1 MSAETPFLDTNV
13 LLYLLSA
20 DSGKA
25 DVAEVLL
32 RKGGIISVQV
42 LSEFTSVCS
51 RKLKMSYGEIREI
64 LTTINM
70 VLDVR
75 DLTQTTHQTALVIAE
90 RYGYSFYDSMIL
102 SAAINAGC
110 GLVYTE
116 DLHSGQHIQDR
127 LLIENPF

>member
-1 MSAETPFLDTNV
+1 MSAETPFIDTNV

-25 DVAEVLL
+25 DVAEELL

-75 DLTQTTHQTALVIAE
+75 DLTPTIHESALDIAE

-102 SAAINAGC
+102 AAAISAGC
-110 GLVYTE
+110 SLVYTE
-116 DLHSGQHIQDR
+116 DLHSGQQIEDH
-127 LLIENPF
+127 LLIVNPF

>member
-25 DVAEVLL
+25 EIAEELL

-42 LSEFTSVCS
+42 LSEFTSVCT

-64 LTTINM
+64 LLTINM

-75 DLTQTTHQTALVIAE
+75 DLTPVIHEAALDIAE
-90 RYGYSFYDSMIL
+90 RYGYSFYDSMIMA
-102 SAAINAGC
+102 AAINAGC
-110 GLVYTE
+110 SLVYTE
-116 DLHSGQHIQDR
+116 DLQSGQHIQDS
-127 LLIENPF
+127 LLIVNPF

>member
-1 MSAETPFLDTNV
+1 MSAETPFLDTHV

-25 DVAEVLL
+25 DVAEELL

-75 DLTQTTHQTALVIAE
+75 DLTPTIHESALDIAE

-102 SAAINAGC
+102 AAAISAGC
-110 GLVYTE
+110 SLVYTE
-116 DLHSGQHIQDR
+116 DLHSGQQIEDH
-127 LLIENPF
+127 LLIVNPF

>member
-25 DVAEVLL
+25 DIAEELL

-42 LSEFTSVCS
+42 LSEFTSVCT
-51 RKLKMSYGEIREI
+51 RKLKMSYGEIREF
-64 LTTINM
+64 LMTINM

-75 DLTQTTHQTALVIAE
+75 DLTPTIHEAALDIAE

-102 SAAINAGC
+102 AAAINAGC
-110 GLVYTE
+110 SLVYTE
-116 DLHSGQHIQDR
+116 DLQSGQHIKDS
-127 LLIENPF
+127 LLIVNPF

>member
-25 DVAEVLL
+25 DVAEELL

-42 LSEFTSVCS
+42 LNEFTSVCS

-75 DLTQTTHQTALVIAE
+75 DLTPTIHEAALDIAE
-90 RYGYSFYDSMIL
+90 RYGYSFYDSMSL
-102 SAAINAGC
+102 AAAISAGC
-110 GLVYTE
+110 RLVYTE
-116 DLHSGQHIQDR
+116 DPHSGQQIEDR
-127 LLIENPF
+127 LLIVNPF

>member
-1 MSAETPFLDTNV
+1 MSAETPFLDTPL

-25 DVAEVLL
+25 DVAEELL

-75 DLTQTTHQTALVIAE
+75 DLTPTIHETALDIAE

-102 SAAINAGC
+102 AAAISAGC
-110 GLVYTE
+110 SLVYTE
-116 DLHSGQHIQDR
+116 DLHSGQQIEDH
-127 LLIENPF
+127 LLIVNPF

>member
-25 DVAEVLL
+25 DIAEELL

-42 LSEFTSVCS
+42 LSEITSVCT

-64 LTTINM
+64 LLTINM

-75 DLTQTTHQTALVIAE
+75 DLTPVIHEATLDIAE
-90 RYGYSFYDSMIL
+90 RYGYSFYDSMIMA
-102 SAAINAGC
+102 AAINAGC
-110 GLVYTE
+110 SLVYTE
-116 DLHSGQHIQDR
+116 DLQSGQHIQDS
-127 LLIENPF
+127 LLIVNPF

>member
-1 MSAETPFLDTNV
+1 MSAETPFLDTHV

-25 DVAEVLL
+25 DVAEELL

-64 LTTINM
+64 LTTINL

-75 DLTQTTHQTALVIAE
+75 DLTPTIHESALDIAE

-102 SAAINAGC
+102 AAAISAGC
-110 GLVYTE
+110 SLVYTE
-116 DLHSGQHIQDR
+116 DLHSGQQIEDH
-127 LLIENPF
+127 LLIVNPF

>member
-1 MSAETPFLDTNV
+1 MSAETPFIDTNV

-25 DVAEVLL
+25 DVAEELL

-64 LTTINM
+64 LTTINL

-75 DLTQTTHQTALVIAE
+75 DLTPTIHESALDIAE
-90 RYGYSFYDSMIL
+90 RYGYSFYDSIIL
-102 SAAINAGC
+102 AAAISAGC
-110 GLVYTE
+110 SLVYTE
-116 DLHSGQHIQDR
+116 DLHSGQQIEDH
-127 LLIENPF
+127 LLIVNPF

>member
-1 MSAETPFLDTNV
+1 MSVETPFLDTNV

-20 DSGKA
+20 DPGKA
-25 DVAEVLL
+25 DVAEELL
-32 RKGGIISVQV
+32 SKGGIISVQV

-51 RKLKMSYGEIREI
+51 RKLKMNYGEIREI
-64 LTTINM
+64 LTPIKM

-75 DLTQTTHQTALVIAE
+75 DLTQTTHETALDIAE

-110 GLVYTE
+110 SIVYTE

-127 LLIENPF
+127 LLIVNPF

>member
-1 MSAETPFLDTNV
+1 MSAETPFLDTHV

-25 DVAEVLL
+25 DVAEELL

-75 DLTQTTHQTALVIAE
+75 DLTPTIHETALDIAE

-102 SAAINAGC
+102 AAAISAGC
-110 GLVYTE
+110 SLVYTE
-116 DLHSGQHIQDR
+116 DLHSGQQIEDH
-127 LLIENPF
+127 LLIVNPF

>member
-1 MSAETPFLDTNV
+1 MSAETAFLDTNV

-25 DVAEVLL
+25 DIAEELL

-42 LSEFTSVCS
+42 LSEFTSVCT

-64 LTTINM
+64 LMTINM

-75 DLTQTTHQTALVIAE
+75 DLTPTIHETALDIAE

-102 SAAINAGC
+102 AAAINAGC
-110 GLVYTE
+110 SLVYTE
-116 DLHSGQHIQDR
+116 DLQSGQHIQDS
-127 LLIENPF
+127 LLIVNPF

>member
-1 MSAETPFLDTNV
+1 MSAETPFLDTHV

-25 DVAEVLL
+25 DVAEELL

-75 DLTQTTHQTALVIAE
+75 DLTPTIHETALDIAE

-102 SAAINAGC
+102 AAAINAGC
-110 GLVYTE
+110 SLVYTE
-116 DLHSGQHIQDR
+116 DLHSGQHIQDC
-127 LLIENPF
+127 LLIVNPF

>member
-1 MSAETPFLDTNV
+1 MSAETPFLDTNA

-25 DVAEVLL
+25 DVAEEIL

-75 DLTQTTHQTALVIAE
+75 DLTPTIHESALDIAE

-102 SAAINAGC
+102 AAAISAGC
-110 GLVYTE
+110 SLVYTE
-116 DLHSGQHIQDR
+116 DLHSGQQIEDH
-127 LLIENPF
+127 LLIVNPF

>member
-1 MSAETPFLDTNV
+1 VSAETPFLDTHV

-25 DVAEVLL
+25 DVAEELL

-75 DLTQTTHQTALVIAE
+75 DLTPTIHETALDIAE

-102 SAAINAGC
+102 AAAINAGC
-110 GLVYTE
+110 SLVYTE
-116 DLHSGQHIQDR
+116 DLHSGQHIQDC
-127 LLIENPF
+127 LLIVNPF

>member
-1 MSAETPFLDTNV
+1 MSAETPFLDTHV

-25 DVAEVLL
+25 DVAEELL

-51 RKLKMSYGEIREI
+51 RKLKMGYGEIREI

-75 DLTQTTHQTALVIAE
+75 DLTPTIHETALDIAE

-102 SAAINAGC
+102 AAAINAGC
-110 GLVYTE
+110 SLVYTE
-116 DLHSGQHIQDR
+116 DLHSGQHIQDC
-127 LLIENPF
+127 LLIVNPF

>member
-25 DVAEVLL
+25 DIAEELL

-42 LSEFTSVCS
+42 LSEFTSVCT

-64 LTTINM
+64 LLTINM

-75 DLTQTTHQTALVIAE
+75 DLTPVIHEAALDIAE
-90 RYGYSFYDSMIL
+90 RYGYSFYDSMIMA
-102 SAAINAGC
+102 AAINAGC
-110 GLVYTE
+110 SLVYTE
-116 DLHSGQHIQDR
+116 DLQSGQHIQDS
-127 LLIENPF
+127 LLIVNPF

>member
-25 DVAEVLL
+25 DVAEALL

-42 LSEFTSVCS
+42 LSEFTSVCT

-75 DLTQTTHQTALVIAE
+75 DLTQTTQQTALDIAE

-127 LLIENPF
+127 LLIVNPF

>member
-1 MSAETPFLDTNV
+1 MSAETPFIDTNV

-25 DVAEVLL
+25 DVAEELL

-64 LTTINM
+64 LTTINL

-75 DLTQTTHQTALVIAE
+75 DLTPTIHESALDIAE

-102 SAAINAGC
+102 AAAISAGC
-110 GLVYTE
+110 SLVYTE
-116 DLHSGQHIQDR
+116 DLHSGQQIEDH
-127 LLIENPF
+127 LLIVNPF

>member
-1 MSAETPFLDTNV
+1 MSAETPFIDTNV

-25 DVAEVLL
+25 DVAEELL

-75 DLTQTTHQTALVIAE
+75 DLTPTIHESALDIAE
-90 RYGYSFYDSMIL
+90 RYGYSFYDSIIL
-102 SAAINAGC
+102 AAAISAGC
-110 GLVYTE
+110 SLVYTE
-116 DLHSGQHIQDR
+116 DLHSGQQIEDH
-127 LLIENPF
+127 LLIVNPF

>member
-25 DVAEVLL
+25 DVAEALL
-32 RKGGIISVQV
+32 RKGGIISIQV

-75 DLTQTTHQTALVIAE
+75 DLTQTTHQTALDLAE
-90 RYGYSFYDSMIL
+90 RYGYSFYDSLIL

-127 LLIENPF
+127 LLIVNPF

>member
-25 DVAEVLL
+25 DIAEELL

-42 LSEFTSVCS
+42 LSEFTSVCT

-64 LTTINM
+64 LLTINM

-75 DLTQTTHQTALVIAE
+75 DLTPAIHEPALDIAE
-90 RYGYSFYDSMIL
+90 RYGYSFYDSMIMA
-102 SAAINAGC
+102 AAINAGC
-110 GLVYTE
+110 SLVYTE
-116 DLHSGQHIQDR
+116 DLQSGQHIQDS
-127 LLIENPF
+127 LLIVNPF

>member
-25 DVAEVLL
+25 DIAEELL

-42 LSEFTSVCS
+42 LSEITSVCT
-51 RKLKMSYGEIREI
+51 RKLKMSYGEIPEI

-75 DLTQTTHQTALVIAE
+75 KLTPTMHETALDIGE
-90 RYGYSFYDSMIL
+90 RYGYSLYDSMIL
-102 SAAINAGC
+102 AAAINVG
-110 GLVYTE
+110 GSLVHTE
-116 DLHSGQHIQDR
+116 DLHSGQRIR
-127 LLIENPF
+127 GCLLIVNPF

>member
-25 DVAEVLL
+25 DIAEELL
-32 RKGGIISVQV
+32 RKGGIISVQG
-42 LSEFTSVCS
+42 LSEFTSVCT

-64 LTTINM
+64 LLTINM

-75 DLTQTTHQTALVIAE
+75 DLTPAIHEAALDIAE
-90 RYGYSFYDSMIL
+90 RYGYSFYDSMIMA
-102 SAAINAGC
+102 AAINAGC
-110 GLVYTE
+110 SLVYTE
-116 DLHSGQHIQDR
+116 DLQSGQHIQDS
-127 LLIENPF
+127 LLIVNPF

>member
-25 DVAEVLL
+25 DIAEELL

-42 LSEFTSVCS
+42 LSEFTSVCT

-64 LTTINM
+64 LLTINM

-75 DLTQTTHQTALVIAE
+75 DLTPAIHEAALDIAE
-90 RYGYSFYDSMIL
+90 RYGYSFYDSMIMA
-102 SAAINAGC
+102 AAINAGC
-110 GLVYTE
+110 SLVYTE
-116 DLHSGQHIQDR
+116 DLQSGEHIQDS
-127 LLIENPF
+127 LLIVNPF